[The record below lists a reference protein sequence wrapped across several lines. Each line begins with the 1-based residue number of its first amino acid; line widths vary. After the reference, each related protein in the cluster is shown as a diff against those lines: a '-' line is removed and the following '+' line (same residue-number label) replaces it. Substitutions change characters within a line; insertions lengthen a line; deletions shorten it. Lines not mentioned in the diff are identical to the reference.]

1 MKTLLVGDPHVT
13 VDELEDCNSLL
24 ILVVKTAKEQF
35 CDRIV
40 FLGDLHNN
48 FAVTNVRVTAFWR
61 QWFKKLATDF
71 EVFAL
76 VGNHDMLG
84 NGQRSPHALVPYED
98 IVTVISEPVYY
109 LNDKTLYLPYIADPN
124 LFLTY
129 VGDHPDAER
138 IICHQEFNGAA
149 YDNGF
154 FSPHGVDP
162 NLMQVP
168 VISGHIHTPQSLGNV
183 WYPGAPR
190 WRTLSDAAT
199 KERYLHTIS
208 DTGATSAHPTSPH
221 VKRIWEITITP
232 ETAHIHPTFLLKDE
246 YRIHVEGPADFVKER
261 LAKLAE
267 YQEPN
272 KRVSSTITDS
282 RVIHVKESDGI
293 ETAFQKYLET
303 FMPKN
308 ATPAAKLI
316 ELAANRL

>member
-1 MKTLLVGDPHVT
+1 MKTLIVGDPHVT
-13 VDELEDCNSLL
+13 VDELGDCAILL
-24 ILVVKTAKEQF
+24 GYVSKTAEEQF
-35 CDRIV
+35 CTDIL

-48 FAVTNVRVTAFWR
+48 FAVTNVQVTAFWR
-61 QWFKKLATDF
+61 MALKKLARNFKVT
-71 EVFAL
+71 AL

-84 NGQRSPHALVPYED
+84 NGQPTPHALIPYED
-98 IVTVISEPVYY
+98 IITVIAKPEMIG
-109 LNDKTLYLPYIADPN
+109 DTLFMPYIADPN
-124 LFLTY
+124 LFLKY
-129 VGDHPDAER
+129 VADHPQAER

-154 FSPHGVDP
+154 FAPNGVDP

-168 VISGHIHTPQSLGNV
+168 VISGHIHTPQTLGNV

-208 DTGATSAHPTSPH
+208 STGATSAHPTSLH
-221 VKRIWEITITP
+221 VKKIWEIGITP
-232 ETAHIHPTFLLKDE
+232 ETAHLVHLFARKDE
-246 YRIHVEGPADFVKER
+246 YRIHVEGPADFVKQQ

-267 YQEPN
+267 YEGTN
-272 KRVSSTITDS
+272 KRVSSTVTDS
-282 RVIHVKESDGI
+282 RVIRVKESDGI